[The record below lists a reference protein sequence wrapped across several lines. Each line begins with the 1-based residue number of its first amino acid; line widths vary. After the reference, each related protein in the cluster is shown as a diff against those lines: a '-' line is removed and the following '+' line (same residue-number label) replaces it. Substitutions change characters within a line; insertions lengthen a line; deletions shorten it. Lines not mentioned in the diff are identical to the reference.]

1 MCTFFFVKL
10 GMPTAVVV
18 FKYNFIKVIIVA
30 CAGGITGN
38 VIFTNLSAAILR
50 WMDNYRHKRNIHKK
64 IFTKS
69 TRRMI
74 RIKQRFGLAGI
85 AAITPLISQ
94 PIGAFFAE
102 KFFKDKKKV
111 ILYLSISVIIWSIGL
126 YFILY
131 MFHDQLKA
139 WGVI

>member
-1 MCTFFFVKL
+1 
-10 GMPTAVVV
+10 MPTAVVV
-18 FKYNFIKVIIVA
+18 FKYNFIKVILVA
-30 CAGGITGN
+30 GSGGIFGN
-38 VIFTNLSAAILR
+38 IIFTNLSAAILR
-50 WMDNYRHKRNIHKK
+50 WIENYREKRNIHKK
-64 IFTKS
+64 VFTKT

-111 ILYLSISVIIWSIGL
+111 ILYLSVSVIIWAIGL

-131 MFHDQLKA
+131 LFHDQLQE
-139 WGVI
+139 WGII

>member
-1 MCTFFFVKL
+1 
-10 GMPTAVVV
+10 MPTAVVV
-18 FKYNFIKVIIVA
+18 FKYNFIKVILVA
-30 CAGGITGN
+30 GSGGIFGN
-38 VIFTNLSAAILR
+38 IIFTNLSAAILR
-50 WMDNYRHKRNIHKK
+50 WIENYREKRNIHKK
-64 IFTKS
+64 VFTKT

-111 ILYLSISVIIWSIGL
+111 ILYLSVSVIIWAIGL
-126 YFILY
+126 YCILY
-131 MFHDQLKA
+131 LFHDQLKA
-139 WGVI
+139 WGII

>member
-1 MCTFFFVKL
+1 
-10 GMPTAVVV
+10 MPTAVVV
-18 FKYNFIKVIIVA
+18 FKYNFIKVILVA

-50 WMDNYRHKRNIHKK
+50 WMDNYRDKRNIHKK
-64 IFTKS
+64 IFTKG

-111 ILYLSISVIIWSIGL
+111 ILYLSISVIVWAIGL
-126 YFILY
+126 YFVLY
-131 MFHDQLKA
+131 IFHDQLA
-139 WGVI
+139 IWGVI

>member
-1 MCTFFFVKL
+1 
-10 GMPTAVVV
+10 
-18 FKYNFIKVIIVA
+18 
-30 CAGGITGN
+30 
-38 VIFTNLSAAILR
+38 
-50 WMDNYRHKRNIHKK
+50 
-64 IFTKS
+64 
-69 TRRMI
+69 MI

-111 ILYLSISVIIWSIGL
+111 VLYLSVSLIVWAIGL

-131 MFHDQLKA
+131 LFHDQLKE
-139 WGVI
+139 WHVI

>member
-1 MCTFFFVKL
+1 
-10 GMPTAVVV
+10 MPTAVVV
-18 FKYNFIKVIIVA
+18 FKYNFIKVILVA

-50 WMDNYRHKRNIHKK
+50 WMDNYRDKRNIHKK
-64 IFTKS
+64 IFTKT

-111 ILYLSISVIIWSIGL
+111 ILYLSVSVIIWAIGL
-126 YFILY
+126 YFVLY
-131 MFHDQLKA
+131 IFHDQLAA